1 MRIHGILDVT
11 LAHDS
16 WEPRGERKGEWKA
29 EPKGDARN
37 AVRDIDSTMLELV
50 KRLLK
55 W

>member
-16 WEPRGERKGEWKA
+16 WEPGKRERKA
-29 EPKGDARN
+29 ERKGDARSD
-37 AVRDIDSTMLELV
+37 VFDMDSTMLELV

>member
-16 WEPRGERKGEWKA
+16 WEPGKRERKA
-29 EPKGDARN
+29 ERKGDARS
-37 AVRDIDSTMLELV
+37 DGDMDSTMLELV